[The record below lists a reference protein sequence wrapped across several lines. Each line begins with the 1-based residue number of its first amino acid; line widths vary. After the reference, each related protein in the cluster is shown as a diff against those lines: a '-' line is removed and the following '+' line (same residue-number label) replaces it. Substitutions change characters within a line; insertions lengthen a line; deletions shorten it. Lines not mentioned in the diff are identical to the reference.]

1 MLNRIYHKWAH
12 NHKSLSMALRV
23 PFYLCIFDII
33 LVFFLDLNLTYLA
46 IHRITWPV
54 QTCKIIAVVAIAF
67 TLIHRLFVACIAVIT
82 YLRVC
87 KQKACDTGRYDW
99 KLFLP
104 LVIVSSLISIAG
116 LQTYGPVKYWCAA
129 ESKTMVNPISSTLM
143 TITVLSTCSFC
154 YIQTIR
160 EIRSIK
166 KQQATITTSQN
177 ITIFPVT
184 DVELRVSV
192 KVLGYIL
199 VFIVQWIPDIPYD
212 MYQFYGTAHP
222 WAYCF
227 VVFTIIIGPIG
238 NLIFFIINEGW
249 SRDQTNLSSG
259 YADVKCESGDSNYNS
274 SSTNGNKSHESDFN

>member
-1 MLNRIYHKWAH
+1 
-12 NHKSLSMALRV
+12 
-23 PFYLCIFDII
+23 
-33 LVFFLDLNLTYLA
+33 
-46 IHRITWPV
+46 
-54 QTCKIIAVVAIAF
+54 
-67 TLIHRLFVACIAVIT
+67 
-82 YLRVC
+82 
-87 KQKACDTGRYDW
+87 
-99 KLFLP
+99 
-104 LVIVSSLISIAG
+104 
-116 LQTYGPVKYWCAA
+116 
-129 ESKTMVNPISSTLM
+129 MVNPISSTLM

-199 VFIVQWIPDIPYD
+199 VFIVQW
-212 MYQFYGTAHP
+212 
-222 WAYCF
+222 
-227 VVFTIIIGPIG
+227 PIG

-249 SRDQTNLSSG
+249 SRNQTNLSSG
-259 YADVKCESGDSNYNS
+259 YADVKCESGDSSYNS

>member
-129 ESKTMVNPISSTLM
+129 ESKTM
-143 TITVLSTCSFC
+143 
-154 YIQTIR
+154 
-160 EIRSIK
+160 
-166 KQQATITTSQN
+166 QQATITTSQN